1 MKLLGS
7 TWPYVIVEYNN
18 GSNNNLDQSNG
29 DVIVG
34 KIVLKKITI
43 MTKKRM
49 NIILFLKK
57 LWNKLIGG

>member
-1 MKLLGS
+1 LKLLGS

-34 KIVLKKITI
+34 KIVHKKITI

-57 LWNKLIGG
+57 L

>member
-1 MKLLGS
+1 LKLLGS

-34 KIVLKKITI
+34 KIFLKKITI

-57 LWNKLIGG
+57 L

>member
-1 MKLLGS
+1 LKLLGS

-49 NIILFLKK
+49 NIMLFFKK
-57 LWNKLIGG
+57 L

>member
-1 MKLLGS
+1 LKLLGS

-57 LWNKLIGG
+57 L

>member
-43 MTKKRM
+43 MTKIRM
-49 NIILFLKK
+49 NTIYLFF
-57 LWNKLIGG
+57 